1 MKKNQIL
8 YSIGLSRNFFCLLLI
23 NLSLSLSIFLLLNSF
38 ALILT
43 VGKIFISMHQLE
55 IAKTLNNELSPVSD
69 VYKIHAIQQLIK
81 PAPKPTGKNGAAESA
96 KVAAARDVEAIPL
109 KPMQKKNNGQPAKP
123 VSVPVKIEKE
133 VQETQKPSSVVQV
146 PVEQVQE
153 SSAQQ
158 NKTVEPVNT
167 ANSPAILVESS
178 APVSQPTEQNSEQ
191 TQ

>member
-1 MKKNQIL
+1 
-8 YSIGLSRNFFCLLLI
+8 
-23 NLSLSLSIFLLLNSF
+23 
-38 ALILT
+38 
-43 VGKIFISMHQLE
+43 MHQLE

-109 KPMQKKNNGQPAKP
+109 KPIQKKNNGQPAKP

-133 VQETQKPSSVVQV
+133 VQETQKPSSVVQA

-158 NKTVEPVNT
+158 NKTVETVNT

-178 APVSQPTEQNSEQ
+178 APVSPTTEQNSEQ